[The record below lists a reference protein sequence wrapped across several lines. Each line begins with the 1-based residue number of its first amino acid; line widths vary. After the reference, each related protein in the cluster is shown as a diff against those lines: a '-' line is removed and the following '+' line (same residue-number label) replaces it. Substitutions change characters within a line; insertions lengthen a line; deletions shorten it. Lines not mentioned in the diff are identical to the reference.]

1 MCRLNPLR
9 FCQPAVLQNF
19 AAVTRTYQLAY
30 CYTIIE
36 HNTRNVV
43 PTIYHDEKGA
53 EVVSNNML
61 NSFFPFDP
69 YLLKRSGLKIQPY
82 YREYQEL
89 TDKEID
95 DTVKSAVAVGGG
107 EVDDFLGEERYS
119 PTKSDRFSYGTSPG
133 YKFWTF
139 NKAV

>member
-9 FCQPAVLQNF
+9 FCQTAVLQNF

-36 HNTRNVV
+36 HNTRNVI

-53 EVVSNNML
+53 EVVSSNML
-61 NSFFPFDP
+61 DSFFPFDP

-82 YREYQEL
+82 YKEYQAL
-89 TDKEID
+89 TDKEIGD
-95 DTVKSAVAVGGG
+95 SVKSAG
-107 EVDDFLGEERYS
+107 EVDDFLLGDERHS
-119 PTKSDRFSYGTSPG
+119 PTKNDRFSYGTSPG
-133 YKFWTF
+133 YKF
-139 NKAV
+139 